1 MTYQELIDLYM
12 RSGGMAPRA
21 PSYAPTGEGGSF
33 TYDPGGSQAVQLPDG
48 RTAMVNADGTIT
60 ISQLNDG
67 RDRETVTRMTPDG
80 QATTEER
87 EYDRNANFRR
97 SLAGAIGVGV
107 GGPLLGGLASAYLGG
122 AGGLTA
128 AELAAIGGSEAAA
141 QAGSAALAGGAGTAA
156 GGGLTAAE
164 LAAIGGSET
173 AAQAG
178 SAALAGGT
186 VVPPAAPA
194 PPAPPTA
201 AGAGML
207 GSIGSALAGNPA
219 LAGATL
225 GAIAGAAGSRPE
237 SQTQTNTQSLPPWL
251 QPYAE
256 SFLRRAD
263 ALSQQPFQEYT
274 GPGVAPMTP
283 DQTLAIDQARHL
295 AVNGDPLVGRAR
307 DQQSALLAGQMLGPN
322 QFLDRYAQG
331 IGDRM
336 GEAYA
341 TGTRAGLMGRQ
352 AMGGGTL
359 NNSSA
364 FGQTLQ
370 NSDRAFGDALG
381 QTMNQLY
388 YGNFRDE
395 RNAQDAAARSSLG
408 FAADQRANTQGL
420 LSAGMLQQQQQ
431 QNVNNYQRSE
441 FDRRQQYPYQ
451 QLDVLRGAINPA
463 FGGQSSATR
472 TDPGVSPWQ
481 GALGGALSGWA
492 IGNNLFGGQQQNST
506 TQGPTQPQARPF
518 TDYWNWRPQ

>member
-1 MTYQELIDLYM
+1 
-12 RSGGMAPRA
+12 
-21 PSYAPTGEGGSF
+21 
-33 TYDPGGSQAVQLPDG
+33 
-48 RTAMVNADGTIT
+48 
-60 ISQLNDG
+60 
-67 RDRETVTRMTPDG
+67 
-80 QATTEER
+80 
-87 EYDRNANFRR
+87 
-97 SLAGAIGVGV
+97 
-107 GGPLLGGLASAYLGG
+107 
-122 AGGLTA
+122 
-128 AELAAIGGSEAAA
+128 
-141 QAGSAALAGGAGTAA
+141 
-156 GGGLTAAE
+156 
-164 LAAIGGSET
+164 
-173 AAQAG
+173 
-178 SAALAGGT
+178 
-186 VVPPAAPA
+186 
-194 PPAPPTA
+194 
-201 AGAGML
+201 ML

-408 FAADQRANTQGL
+408 FAADQRAATQGL
-420 LSAGMLQQQQQ
+420 MSAGLLQQQQQ
-431 QNVNNYQRSE
+431 QNVNNLQRSE

>member
-21 PSYAPTGEGGSF
+21 PSYSPTGEGGSF
-33 TYDPGGSQAVQLPDG
+33 AYDPGGSQAVQLPDG

-87 EYDRNANFRR
+87 EYDRNANWRR

-128 AELAAIGGSEAAA
+128 AELAAIGGSETAA
-141 QAGSAALAGGAGTAA
+141 QAGSAALAGGAGAA
-156 GGGLTAAE
+156 GGATVP
-164 LAAIGGSET
+164 
-173 AAQAG
+173 
-178 SAALAGGT
+178 AALQGAAG
-186 VVPPAAPA
+186 
-194 PPAPPTA
+194 
-201 AGAGML
+201 GAGML

-352 AMGGGTL
+352 AKSGGTL
-359 NNSSA
+359 DNSSA

-408 FAADQRANTQGL
+408 FAADQRAATQGL
-420 LSAGMLQQQQQ
+420 MSAGLLQQQQQ
-431 QNVNNYQRSE
+431 QNVNNLQRSE

-492 IGNNLFGGQQQNST
+492 IGNNLFGPRQQNST
-506 TQGPTQPQARPF
+506 TPGATQPPQ
-518 TDYWNWRPQ
+518 YWRPNWNASGINDWNYAPGTP